1 MRTAWTKIGSGLL
14 AAAIAVAPGCARNE
28 GEAGGTASPS
38 ASAGSPGGSP
48 TAPSTS
54 APSAAKRPAA
64 LDRIKAPDDAGV
76 IAGWVSY
83 QGALPKPKPINF
95 GAEKACA
102 DLNRD
107 KSPVYENL
115 VVNPNGTLKW
125 TLVCIRGEVPGKHEV
140 PSEPVAVDQI
150 GCTFVPHAAAVMAG
164 LEIVWKNSD
173 PVSHNIRGTAAKNT
187 QFNTIFSSKMSTKSK
202 FEEPEFGI
210 PLKCDI
216 HFWMAGYVHVL
227 PHPFF
232 AITGDDG
239 SFVLP
244 RVPPGSYTLLAW
256 HETLKTQTRKVTV
269 SAGEVKEVEFTYS
282 SPD

>member
-1 MRTAWTKIGSGLL
+1 MRLAWTKISLGLL
-14 AAAIAVAPGCARNE
+14 AAAIVAAPGCARNE
-28 GEAGGTASPS
+28 ASGTASPS
-38 ASAGSPGGSP
+38 ASAGSPDRP
-48 TAPSTS
+48 LV
-54 APSAAKRPAA
+54 PSATGELNAKRRPAA
-64 LDRIKAPDDAGV
+64 LDHIKAPDDAGV

-83 QGALPKPKPINF
+83 QGKPPRPKSINF

-125 TLVCIRGEVPGKHEV
+125 TLVCIRGEVPGTREA
-140 PSEPVAVDQI
+140 PSEPVVVDQV
-150 GCTFVPHAAAVMAG
+150 GCTFVPHAVAVMAG
-164 LEIVWKNSD
+164 QEIEYRNSD
-173 PVSHNIRGTAAKNT
+173 PVAHNIRGTATKNT
-187 QFNTIFSSKMSTKSK
+187 QFNTIFSSKMSTRSK
-202 FEEPEFGI
+202 FEEPEVGI

-256 HETLKTQTRKVTV
+256 HETLKTQTRRVTV
-269 SAGEVKEVEFTYS
+269 RAGEVKEVEFTYS